1 MKLSK
6 RGLFWLLGLVSFAIL
21 LLFSQ
26 PLGAQAATNYHAKDY
41 TTAAS
46 VINGPDFKHA
56 DTIQI
61 QYQMSFGDTAF
72 KAGDTVTIDMP
83 ANLEPRT
90 VGATFDVTDAVTGTV
105 IGTGVVGGD
114 GQVVLTMNSAIE
126 GKTNVKI
133 DVNLGMKYRYDDLG
147 EQDVVFDT
155 QDGQDTSVIN
165 MVANEANMSKKGTI
179 DKENG
184 TIKWTLLVDRREIT
198 MKNLSIADTIGDHQQ
213 MIKGIEVYNGEW
225 SSANTYKR
233 RDKLSDDAYQVN
245 YSDNGFDL
253 KFNDTVS
260 NLVVIDYYTKITDTE
275 LIDQNYHFKNKAVM
289 EWGGGTSGGKNSEE
303 ANGKVYEK
311 VVNGGSGTGDLSSS
325 SSSNSSSSN
334 NSSDVDSCSDH
345 SSSDSSS
352 AVDSSSD
359 DSSSK
364 NSSDV
369 DSSSDHS
376 SSESSSAV
384 DSSSDD
390 SSSNNSSDVDSCSDH
405 SSSDSSSAVDSSS
418 DESSSN
424 NSSDDDSR
432 SDHSS
437 SESSS
442 AVDSRSDHSSS
453 ESSSAVDSRS
463 DHSSSESS
471 SAVDS
476 SSDHSSSESSSAVDS
491 SSDHSRSES
500 SSAVDSRSDHSS
512 SESSSAVDS
521 RSDHSSSESS
531 SAVES
536 SSDHSSSESSSAV
549 DSSSDHS
556 GSESSSDVNTSSESS
571 DNTTTEPDN
580 GHQTGD
586 IEDPEDNTAV
596 YPDIDEDT
604 GTIDVD
610 GGFDSNYDGSTTSNS
625 TNSSKPLKDSTSS
638 VFTSTP
644 ANTTTGQDGA
654 DQTPAADTKK
664 SSAKTTVSESDA
676 LTPSTPNQVAKLPQT
691 NEAKMDSQALRSVG
705 ILLGVL
711 TLGAGALIRHWF

>member
-1 MKLSK
+1 MCPKIRIK
-6 RGLFWLLGLVSFAIL
+6 FAIYLL
-21 LLFSQ
+21 LLFNQ

-72 KAGDTVTIDMP
+72 KVGDTVTIDMP

-90 VGATFDVTDAVTGTV
+90 VGATFDVTDTETGTV
-105 IGTGVVGGD
+105 IGTGVVGGN

-184 TIKWTLLVDRREIT
+184 MIKWTLLVDRREIT

-325 SSSNSSSSN
+325 SSSNSSSS
-334 NSSDVDSCSDH
+334 DS
-345 SSSDSSS
+345 
-352 AVDSSSD
+352 
-359 DSSSK
+359 
-364 NSSDV
+364 SSDV
-369 DSSSDHS
+369 DSSS
-376 SSESSSAV
+376 
-384 DSSSDD
+384 
-390 SSSNNSSDVDSCSDH
+390 NS
-405 SSSDSSSAVDSSS
+405 SSSDSSSDVDSSS
-418 DESSSN
+418 NSSSSDS
-424 NSSDDDSR
+424 SSD
-432 SDHSS
+432 
-437 SESSS
+437 
-442 AVDSRSDHSSS
+442 
-453 ESSSAVDSRS
+453 
-463 DHSSSESS
+463 
-471 SAVDS
+471 VDS
-476 SSDHSSSESSSAVDS
+476 SSNSSSSDSSSDVDS
-491 SSDHSRSES
+491 SSNS
-500 SSAVDSRSDHSS
+500 
-512 SESSSAVDS
+512 
-521 RSDHSSSESS
+521 
-531 SAVES
+531 S
-536 SSDHSSSESSSAV
+536 SSDSSSDV
-549 DSSSDHS
+549 DSSSNSSSSD
-556 GSESSSDVNTSSESS
+556 SSSDVDSSSNSSNSSTDVNTGSESS
-571 DNTTTEPDN
+571 DNMTTEPDN

-586 IEDPEDNTAV
+586 IEDSEDNTAV

-654 DQTPAADTKK
+654 GQTPTADTKK

-711 TLGAGALIRHWF
+711 TLGGGALIRHWF

>member
-126 GKTNVKI
+126 GKANVKI

-334 NSSDVDSCSDH
+334 NSSDVDS
-345 SSSDSSS
+345 
-352 AVDSSSD
+352 SSD
-359 DSSSK
+359 DS
-364 NSSDV
+364 N
-369 DSSSDHS
+369 
-376 SSESSSAV
+376 SESSSAV

-390 SSSNNSSDVDSCSDH
+390 SSSE
-405 SSSDSSSAVDSSS
+405 SSSAVDSSS
-418 DESSSN
+418 D
-424 NSSDDDSR
+424 D
-432 SDHSS
+432 
-437 SESSS
+437 
-442 AVDSRSDHSSS
+442 
-453 ESSSAVDSRS
+453 
-463 DHSSSESS
+463 SSSESS

-491 SSDHSRSES
+491 SSD
-500 SSAVDSRSDHSS
+500 DSS
-512 SESSSAVDS
+512 SESSSAVD
-521 RSDHSSSESS
+521 
-531 SAVES
+531 S

-549 DSSSDHS
+549 DSSYDHS

-711 TLGAGALIRHWF
+711 TLGGGALIRHWF

>member
-334 NSSDVDSCSDH
+334 NSSDVDS
-345 SSSDSSS
+345 SSDY
-352 AVDSSSD
+352 
-359 DSSSK
+359 
-364 NSSDV
+364 
-369 DSSSDHS
+369 S

-390 SSSNNSSDVDSCSDH
+390 SSSNNSSDVDSS
-405 SSSDSSSAVDSSS
+405 
-418 DESSSN
+418 
-424 NSSDDDSR
+424 
-432 SDHSS
+432 
-437 SESSS
+437 
-442 AVDSRSDHSSS
+442 
-453 ESSSAVDSRS
+453 S

-491 SSDHSRSES
+491 SSDHSSSES
-500 SSAVDSRSDHSS
+500 SSAVDSSSDHSS
-512 SESSSAVDS
+512 SESSSAVD
-521 RSDHSSSESS
+521 
-531 SAVES
+531 S

-556 GSESSSDVNTSSESS
+556 GSESLSDVNTSSESS

-711 TLGAGALIRHWF
+711 TLGGGALIRHWF

>member
-90 VGATFDVTDAVTGTV
+90 VGATFDVTDAETGTV

-334 NSSDVDSCSDH
+334 NSSDVDS
-345 SSSDSSS
+345 
-352 AVDSSSD
+352 SSD
-359 DSSSK
+359 D
-364 NSSDV
+364 
-369 DSSSDHS
+369 S

-390 SSSNNSSDVDSCSDH
+390 SSS
-405 SSSDSSSAVDSSS
+405 
-418 DESSSN
+418 
-424 NSSDDDSR
+424 
-432 SDHSS
+432 
-437 SESSS
+437 ESSS
-442 AVDSRSDHSSS
+442 AVD
-453 ESSSAVDSRS
+453 
-463 DHSSSESS
+463 
-471 SAVDS
+471 
-476 SSDHSSSESSSAVDS
+476 
-491 SSDHSRSES
+491 
-500 SSAVDSRSDHSS
+500 
-512 SESSSAVDS
+512 
-521 RSDHSSSESS
+521 
-531 SAVES
+531 S

-711 TLGAGALIRHWF
+711 TLGGGALIRHWF

>member
-90 VGATFDVTDAVTGTV
+90 VGATFDVTDAETGTV

-233 RDKLSDDAYQVN
+233 RDKLSYDAYQVN

-334 NSSDVDSCSDH
+334 NSSDVDS
-345 SSSDSSS
+345 
-352 AVDSSSD
+352 SSD
-359 DSSSK
+359 D
-364 NSSDV
+364 
-369 DSSSDHS
+369 
-376 SSESSSAV
+376 
-384 DSSSDD
+384 
-390 SSSNNSSDVDSCSDH
+390 
-405 SSSDSSSAVDSSS
+405 
-418 DESSSN
+418 
-424 NSSDDDSR
+424 
-432 SDHSS
+432 
-437 SESSS
+437 
-442 AVDSRSDHSSS
+442 
-453 ESSSAVDSRS
+453 
-463 DHSSSESS
+463 SSSESS

-476 SSDHSSSESSSAVDS
+476 SSDHSSSESSSVVD
-491 SSDHSRSES
+491 
-500 SSAVDSRSDHSS
+500 
-512 SESSSAVDS
+512 
-521 RSDHSSSESS
+521 
-531 SAVES
+531 S

-711 TLGAGALIRHWF
+711 TLGGGALIRHWF

>member
-114 GQVVLTMNSAIE
+114 GQAVLTMNSAIE

-334 NSSDVDSCSDH
+334 NSSDVDS
-345 SSSDSSS
+345 
-352 AVDSSSD
+352 
-359 DSSSK
+359 
-364 NSSDV
+364 
-369 DSSSDHS
+369 SSDHS

-390 SSSNNSSDVDSCSDH
+390 SSSNNSSDVDSS
-405 SSSDSSSAVDSSS
+405 
-418 DESSSN
+418 
-424 NSSDDDSR
+424 
-432 SDHSS
+432 
-437 SESSS
+437 
-442 AVDSRSDHSSS
+442 
-453 ESSSAVDSRS
+453 S

-491 SSDHSRSES
+491 SSDHSSSES
-500 SSAVDSRSDHSS
+500 SSAVDSSSDHSS
-512 SESSSAVDS
+512 SESSSAVD
-521 RSDHSSSESS
+521 
-531 SAVES
+531 S

-711 TLGAGALIRHWF
+711 TLGGGALIRHWF

>member
-6 RGLFWLLGLVSFAIL
+6 RGLFWLLGLVSFVIL

-90 VGATFDVTDAVTGTV
+90 VGATFDVTDAETGTV

-334 NSSDVDSCSDH
+334 NSSDVDS
-345 SSSDSSS
+345 
-352 AVDSSSD
+352 SSD
-359 DSSSK
+359 D
-364 NSSDV
+364 
-369 DSSSDHS
+369 S

-390 SSSNNSSDVDSCSDH
+390 
-405 SSSDSSSAVDSSS
+405 
-418 DESSSN
+418 
-424 NSSDDDSR
+424 
-432 SDHSS
+432 
-437 SESSS
+437 
-442 AVDSRSDHSSS
+442 
-453 ESSSAVDSRS
+453 
-463 DHSSSESS
+463 SSSESS

-491 SSDHSRSES
+491 SSD
-500 SSAVDSRSDHSS
+500 DSS

-521 RSDHSSSESS
+521 SSDHSSSESS
-531 SAVES
+531 SVVDS

-711 TLGAGALIRHWF
+711 TLGGGALIRHWF

>member
-90 VGATFDVTDAVTGTV
+90 VGATFDVTDTETGTV
-105 IGTGVVGGD
+105 IGTGVVGGN

-334 NSSDVDSCSDH
+334 NSSDVDS
-345 SSSDSSS
+345 
-352 AVDSSSD
+352 SSD
-359 DSSSK
+359 DS
-364 NSSDV
+364 N
-369 DSSSDHS
+369 
-376 SSESSSAV
+376 SESSSAV

-390 SSSNNSSDVDSCSDH
+390 
-405 SSSDSSSAVDSSS
+405 
-418 DESSSN
+418 
-424 NSSDDDSR
+424 
-432 SDHSS
+432 
-437 SESSS
+437 
-442 AVDSRSDHSSS
+442 
-453 ESSSAVDSRS
+453 
-463 DHSSSESS
+463 SSSESS

-491 SSDHSRSES
+491 SSDHSSSES
-500 SSAVDSRSDHSS
+500 SSVVDSSSDHSS

-521 RSDHSSSESS
+521 SSDHSSSESS
-531 SAVES
+531 SVVDS

-711 TLGAGALIRHWF
+711 TLGGGALIRHWF

>member
-90 VGATFDVTDAVTGTV
+90 VGATFDVTDTETGTV
-105 IGTGVVGGD
+105 IGTGVVGGN

-334 NSSDVDSCSDH
+334 NSSDVDS
-345 SSSDSSS
+345 
-352 AVDSSSD
+352 SSD
-359 DSSSK
+359 DS
-364 NSSDV
+364 N
-369 DSSSDHS
+369 
-376 SSESSSAV
+376 SESSSAV

-390 SSSNNSSDVDSCSDH
+390 
-405 SSSDSSSAVDSSS
+405 
-418 DESSSN
+418 
-424 NSSDDDSR
+424 
-432 SDHSS
+432 
-437 SESSS
+437 
-442 AVDSRSDHSSS
+442 
-453 ESSSAVDSRS
+453 
-463 DHSSSESS
+463 SSSESS

-476 SSDHSSSESSSAVDS
+476 SSDHSSSESSSAVGS
-491 SSDHSRSES
+491 SSD
-500 SSAVDSRSDHSS
+500 DSS

-521 RSDHSSSESS
+521 SSDDSSSESSSAVDSSSDHSSSESS
-531 SAVES
+531 SVVDS

-705 ILLGVL
+705 IL
-711 TLGAGALIRHWF
+711 

>member
-334 NSSDVDSCSDH
+334 NSSDVDS
-345 SSSDSSS
+345 SSDDSNSESSS

-359 DSSSK
+359 D
-364 NSSDV
+364 
-369 DSSSDHS
+369 S

-390 SSSNNSSDVDSCSDH
+390 SSSE
-405 SSSDSSSAVDSSS
+405 SSSAVDSSS
-418 DESSSN
+418 D
-424 NSSDDDSR
+424 D
-432 SDHSS
+432 
-437 SESSS
+437 
-442 AVDSRSDHSSS
+442 
-453 ESSSAVDSRS
+453 
-463 DHSSSESS
+463 SSSESS

-491 SSDHSRSES
+491 SSDHS
-500 SSAVDSRSDHSS
+500 S
-512 SESSSAVDS
+512 SESSSVVD
-521 RSDHSSSESS
+521 
-531 SAVES
+531 S

-644 ANTTTGQDGA
+644 ANTATGQDGA

-711 TLGAGALIRHWF
+711 TLGGGALIRHWF

>member
-334 NSSDVDSCSDH
+334 NSSDVDS
-345 SSSDSSS
+345 SSDDSNSESSS

-359 DSSSK
+359 D
-364 NSSDV
+364 
-369 DSSSDHS
+369 S

-390 SSSNNSSDVDSCSDH
+390 SSSE
-405 SSSDSSSAVDSSS
+405 SSSAVDSSS
-418 DESSSN
+418 D
-424 NSSDDDSR
+424 D
-432 SDHSS
+432 SS

-442 AVDSRSDHSSS
+442 AVDSS
-453 ESSSAVDSRS
+453 S

-491 SSDHSRSES
+491 SSD
-500 SSAVDSRSDHSS
+500 DSS
-512 SESSSAVDS
+512 SESSSAVD
-521 RSDHSSSESS
+521 
-531 SAVES
+531 S

-549 DSSSDHS
+549 DSSYDHS

-711 TLGAGALIRHWF
+711 TLGGGALIRHWF

>member
-90 VGATFDVTDAVTGTV
+90 VGATFDVTDAETGTV

-334 NSSDVDSCSDH
+334 NSSDVDS
-345 SSSDSSS
+345 
-352 AVDSSSD
+352 SSD
-359 DSSSK
+359 D
-364 NSSDV
+364 
-369 DSSSDHS
+369 S

-390 SSSNNSSDVDSCSDH
+390 
-405 SSSDSSSAVDSSS
+405 
-418 DESSSN
+418 
-424 NSSDDDSR
+424 
-432 SDHSS
+432 
-437 SESSS
+437 
-442 AVDSRSDHSSS
+442 
-453 ESSSAVDSRS
+453 
-463 DHSSSESS
+463 SSSESS

-476 SSDHSSSESSSAVDS
+476 SSDHSSSESSSVVD
-491 SSDHSRSES
+491 
-500 SSAVDSRSDHSS
+500 
-512 SESSSAVDS
+512 
-521 RSDHSSSESS
+521 
-531 SAVES
+531 S

-711 TLGAGALIRHWF
+711 TLGGGALIRHWF

>member
-334 NSSDVDSCSDH
+334 NSSDVDSS
-345 SSSDSSS
+345 
-352 AVDSSSD
+352 
-359 DSSSK
+359 
-364 NSSDV
+364 
-369 DSSSDHS
+369 
-376 SSESSSAV
+376 
-384 DSSSDD
+384 
-390 SSSNNSSDVDSCSDH
+390 
-405 SSSDSSSAVDSSS
+405 
-418 DESSSN
+418 
-424 NSSDDDSR
+424 
-432 SDHSS
+432 
-437 SESSS
+437 
-442 AVDSRSDHSSS
+442 
-453 ESSSAVDSRS
+453 S

-491 SSDHSRSES
+491 SSDHSSSES
-500 SSAVDSRSDHSS
+500 SSAVDSSSDHSS
-512 SESSSAVDS
+512 SESSSAVD
-521 RSDHSSSESS
+521 
-531 SAVES
+531 S

-711 TLGAGALIRHWF
+711 TLGGGALIRHWF

>member
-6 RGLFWLLGLVSFAIL
+6 RGLFWLLGLVSFTIL
-21 LLFSQ
+21 LLFNQ

-90 VGATFDVTDAVTGTV
+90 VGATFDVTDTETGTV
-105 IGTGVVGGD
+105 IGTGVVGGN

-334 NSSDVDSCSDH
+334 NSSDVDS
-345 SSSDSSS
+345 
-352 AVDSSSD
+352 SSD
-359 DSSSK
+359 D
-364 NSSDV
+364 
-369 DSSSDHS
+369 S

-384 DSSSDD
+384 DSS
-390 SSSNNSSDVDSCSDH
+390 
-405 SSSDSSSAVDSSS
+405 
-418 DESSSN
+418 
-424 NSSDDDSR
+424 
-432 SDHSS
+432 
-437 SESSS
+437 
-442 AVDSRSDHSSS
+442 
-453 ESSSAVDSRS
+453 S

-491 SSDHSRSES
+491 SSDHSSSES
-500 SSAVDSRSDHSS
+500 SSAVDSSSDHSS

-521 RSDHSSSESS
+521 SSDHSSSESS
-531 SAVES
+531 SAVDS

-644 ANTTTGQDGA
+644 ANTTTSQDGA
-654 DQTPAADTKK
+654 DQTTAADTKK

-711 TLGAGALIRHWF
+711 TLGGGALIRHWF

>member
-90 VGATFDVTDAVTGTV
+90 VGATFDVTDTETGTV
-105 IGTGVVGGD
+105 IGTGVVGGN

-334 NSSDVDSCSDH
+334 NSSDVDS
-345 SSSDSSS
+345 
-352 AVDSSSD
+352 SSD
-359 DSSSK
+359 DSNSESS
-364 NSSDV
+364 SAV

-390 SSSNNSSDVDSCSDH
+390 
-405 SSSDSSSAVDSSS
+405 
-418 DESSSN
+418 
-424 NSSDDDSR
+424 
-432 SDHSS
+432 
-437 SESSS
+437 
-442 AVDSRSDHSSS
+442 
-453 ESSSAVDSRS
+453 
-463 DHSSSESS
+463 SSSESS

-491 SSDHSRSES
+491 SSDHS
-500 SSAVDSRSDHSS
+500 S
-512 SESSSAVDS
+512 SESSSVVD
-521 RSDHSSSESS
+521 
-531 SAVES
+531 S

-586 IEDPEDNTAV
+586 IEDLEDNTAV

-711 TLGAGALIRHWF
+711 TLGGGALIRHWF

>member
-90 VGATFDVTDAVTGTV
+90 VGATFDVTDAETGTV

-334 NSSDVDSCSDH
+334 NSSDVDS
-345 SSSDSSS
+345 SSDDSNSESSS

-359 DSSSK
+359 D
-364 NSSDV
+364 
-369 DSSSDHS
+369 S

-390 SSSNNSSDVDSCSDH
+390 SSSE
-405 SSSDSSSAVDSSS
+405 SSSAVDSSS
-418 DESSSN
+418 D
-424 NSSDDDSR
+424 D
-432 SDHSS
+432 
-437 SESSS
+437 
-442 AVDSRSDHSSS
+442 
-453 ESSSAVDSRS
+453 
-463 DHSSSESS
+463 SSSESS

-491 SSDHSRSES
+491 SSDHS
-500 SSAVDSRSDHSS
+500 S
-512 SESSSAVDS
+512 SESSSVVD
-521 RSDHSSSESS
+521 
-531 SAVES
+531 S

-711 TLGAGALIRHWF
+711 TLGGGALIRHWF

>member
-334 NSSDVDSCSDH
+334 NSSDVDSS
-345 SSSDSSS
+345 
-352 AVDSSSD
+352 
-359 DSSSK
+359 
-364 NSSDV
+364 
-369 DSSSDHS
+369 
-376 SSESSSAV
+376 
-384 DSSSDD
+384 
-390 SSSNNSSDVDSCSDH
+390 
-405 SSSDSSSAVDSSS
+405 
-418 DESSSN
+418 
-424 NSSDDDSR
+424 
-432 SDHSS
+432 
-437 SESSS
+437 
-442 AVDSRSDHSSS
+442 
-453 ESSSAVDSRS
+453 S

-476 SSDHSSSESSSAVDS
+476 SSDHSSSESSSAVD
-491 SSDHSRSES
+491 
-500 SSAVDSRSDHSS
+500 
-512 SESSSAVDS
+512 
-521 RSDHSSSESS
+521 
-531 SAVES
+531 S

-711 TLGAGALIRHWF
+711 TLGGGALIRHWF

>member
-90 VGATFDVTDAVTGTV
+90 VGATFDVTDAVT
-105 IGTGVVGGD
+105 GTGVVGGD

-275 LIDQNYHFKNKAVM
+275 FIDQNYHFKNKAVM

-334 NSSDVDSCSDH
+334 NSSDVDS
-345 SSSDSSS
+345 SSDDSNSESSS

-359 DSSSK
+359 DSSSE
-364 NSSDV
+364 SSSAV

-390 SSSNNSSDVDSCSDH
+390 
-405 SSSDSSSAVDSSS
+405 
-418 DESSSN
+418 
-424 NSSDDDSR
+424 
-432 SDHSS
+432 
-437 SESSS
+437 
-442 AVDSRSDHSSS
+442 
-453 ESSSAVDSRS
+453 
-463 DHSSSESS
+463 SSSESS

-491 SSDHSRSES
+491 SSDHS
-500 SSAVDSRSDHSS
+500 S
-512 SESSSAVDS
+512 SESSSVVD
-521 RSDHSSSESS
+521 
-531 SAVES
+531 S

-549 DSSSDHS
+549 DSSYDHS

-711 TLGAGALIRHWF
+711 TLGGGALIRHWF

>member
-90 VGATFDVTDAVTGTV
+90 VGATFDVTDTETGTV
-105 IGTGVVGGD
+105 IGTGVVGGN

-334 NSSDVDSCSDH
+334 NSSDVDS
-345 SSSDSSS
+345 
-352 AVDSSSD
+352 SSD
-359 DSSSK
+359 DS
-364 NSSDV
+364 N
-369 DSSSDHS
+369 
-376 SSESSSAV
+376 SESSSAV

-390 SSSNNSSDVDSCSDH
+390 
-405 SSSDSSSAVDSSS
+405 
-418 DESSSN
+418 
-424 NSSDDDSR
+424 
-432 SDHSS
+432 
-437 SESSS
+437 
-442 AVDSRSDHSSS
+442 
-453 ESSSAVDSRS
+453 
-463 DHSSSESS
+463 SSSESS

-476 SSDHSSSESSSAVDS
+476 SSDHSSSESSSVVD
-491 SSDHSRSES
+491 
-500 SSAVDSRSDHSS
+500 
-512 SESSSAVDS
+512 
-521 RSDHSSSESS
+521 
-531 SAVES
+531 S

-654 DQTPAADTKK
+654 DQTPAADSKK

-711 TLGAGALIRHWF
+711 TLGGGALIRHWF

>member
-334 NSSDVDSCSDH
+334 NSSDVDS
-345 SSSDSSS
+345 
-352 AVDSSSD
+352 
-359 DSSSK
+359 
-364 NSSDV
+364 
-369 DSSSDHS
+369 SSDHS

-390 SSSNNSSDVDSCSDH
+390 SSSNNSSDVDSS
-405 SSSDSSSAVDSSS
+405 
-418 DESSSN
+418 
-424 NSSDDDSR
+424 
-432 SDHSS
+432 
-437 SESSS
+437 
-442 AVDSRSDHSSS
+442 
-453 ESSSAVDSRS
+453 S

-491 SSDHSRSES
+491 SSDHSSSES
-500 SSAVDSRSDHSS
+500 SSAVDSSSDHSS
-512 SESSSAVDS
+512 SESSSAVD
-521 RSDHSSSESS
+521 
-531 SAVES
+531 S

-654 DQTPAADTKK
+654 DQTPAEDTKK

>member
-334 NSSDVDSCSDH
+334 NSSDVDS
-345 SSSDSSS
+345 SSDDSNSESSS

-359 DSSSK
+359 DSSSE
-364 NSSDV
+364 SSSAV

-390 SSSNNSSDVDSCSDH
+390 
-405 SSSDSSSAVDSSS
+405 
-418 DESSSN
+418 
-424 NSSDDDSR
+424 
-432 SDHSS
+432 
-437 SESSS
+437 
-442 AVDSRSDHSSS
+442 
-453 ESSSAVDSRS
+453 
-463 DHSSSESS
+463 SSSESS

-491 SSDHSRSES
+491 SSDHS
-500 SSAVDSRSDHSS
+500 S
-512 SESSSAVDS
+512 SESSSVVD
-521 RSDHSSSESS
+521 
-531 SAVES
+531 S

-549 DSSSDHS
+549 DSSYDHS

-711 TLGAGALIRHWF
+711 TLGGGALIRHWF

>member
-334 NSSDVDSCSDH
+334 NSSDVDS
-345 SSSDSSS
+345 
-352 AVDSSSD
+352 SSD
-359 DSSSK
+359 D
-364 NSSDV
+364 
-369 DSSSDHS
+369 S

-390 SSSNNSSDVDSCSDH
+390 SSSE
-405 SSSDSSSAVDSSS
+405 SSSAVDSSS
-418 DESSSN
+418 D
-424 NSSDDDSR
+424 D
-432 SDHSS
+432 
-437 SESSS
+437 
-442 AVDSRSDHSSS
+442 
-453 ESSSAVDSRS
+453 
-463 DHSSSESS
+463 SSSESS

-476 SSDHSSSESSSAVDS
+476 SS
-491 SSDHSRSES
+491 
-500 SSAVDSRSDHSS
+500 
-512 SESSSAVDS
+512 
-521 RSDHSSSESS
+521 
-531 SAVES
+531 
-536 SSDHSSSESSSAV
+536 
-549 DSSSDHS
+549 
-556 GSESSSDVNTSSESS
+556 
-571 DNTTTEPDN
+571 
-580 GHQTGD
+580 
-586 IEDPEDNTAV
+586 
-596 YPDIDEDT
+596 
-604 GTIDVD
+604 
-610 GGFDSNYDGSTTSNS
+610 
-625 TNSSKPLKDSTSS
+625 
-638 VFTSTP
+638 
-644 ANTTTGQDGA
+644 
-654 DQTPAADTKK
+654 
-664 SSAKTTVSESDA
+664 
-676 LTPSTPNQVAKLPQT
+676 
-691 NEAKMDSQALRSVG
+691 
-705 ILLGVL
+705 
-711 TLGAGALIRHWF
+711 

>member
-6 RGLFWLLGLVSFAIL
+6 RGIYWLLGLVSFAIL
-21 LLFSQ
+21 LLFNQ
-26 PLGAQAATNYHAKDY
+26 PLSVRAATNYHAKDY
-41 TTAAS
+41 TTSAS

-83 ANLEPRT
+83 TNLEPRT
-90 VGATFDVTDAVTGTV
+90 VGATFDVTDAETDAV
-105 IGTGVVGGD
+105 IGTGVVGAD

-179 DKENG
+179 DKEKG

-311 VVNGGSGTGDLSSS
+311 VINGGSGTGDLSSS
-325 SSSNSSSSN
+325 SSSNGSSSN
-334 NSSDVDSCSDH
+334 N
-345 SSSDSSS
+345 SS

-359 DSSSK
+359 SNNSSS
-364 NSSDV
+364 SSVV

-376 SSESSSAV
+376 SSESSSV
-384 DSSSDD
+384 
-390 SSSNNSSDVDSCSDH
+390 
-405 SSSDSSSAVDSSS
+405 
-418 DESSSN
+418 
-424 NSSDDDSR
+424 
-432 SDHSS
+432 
-437 SESSS
+437 
-442 AVDSRSDHSSS
+442 
-453 ESSSAVDSRS
+453 
-463 DHSSSESS
+463 
-471 SAVDS
+471 VDS
-476 SSDHSSSESSSAVDS
+476 SSDHSSSESSSV
-491 SSDHSRSES
+491 
-500 SSAVDSRSDHSS
+500 
-512 SESSSAVDS
+512 
-521 RSDHSSSESS
+521 
-531 SAVES
+531 
-536 SSDHSSSESSSAV
+536 V

-556 GSESSSDVNTSSESS
+556 GSESSSVVDSSSDHSSSESSSIVDSSSDNANSNGSSDVNTGSESS
-571 DNTTTEPDN
+571 DNPTTATDD

-586 IEDPEDNTAV
+586 IEDSEDNTAV

-604 GTIDVD
+604 GTIDID

-654 DQTPAADTKK
+654 GQTPAADTKK

-711 TLGAGALIRHWF
+711 TLGGGALIRHWF

>member
-90 VGATFDVTDAVTGTV
+90 VGATFDVTDAETGTV

-334 NSSDVDSCSDH
+334 NSSDVDS
-345 SSSDSSS
+345 
-352 AVDSSSD
+352 SSD
-359 DSSSK
+359 D
-364 NSSDV
+364 
-369 DSSSDHS
+369 S

-390 SSSNNSSDVDSCSDH
+390 SSS
-405 SSSDSSSAVDSSS
+405 
-418 DESSSN
+418 ESSSV
-424 NSSDDDSR
+424 
-432 SDHSS
+432 
-437 SESSS
+437 
-442 AVDSRSDHSSS
+442 VD
-453 ESSSAVDSRS
+453 
-463 DHSSSESS
+463 
-471 SAVDS
+471 
-476 SSDHSSSESSSAVDS
+476 
-491 SSDHSRSES
+491 
-500 SSAVDSRSDHSS
+500 
-512 SESSSAVDS
+512 
-521 RSDHSSSESS
+521 
-531 SAVES
+531 S

-711 TLGAGALIRHWF
+711 TLGGGALIRHWF

>member
-334 NSSDVDSCSDH
+334 NSSDVDS
-345 SSSDSSS
+345 
-352 AVDSSSD
+352 
-359 DSSSK
+359 
-364 NSSDV
+364 
-369 DSSSDHS
+369 SSDHS

-390 SSSNNSSDVDSCSDH
+390 SSSNNSSDVDSS
-405 SSSDSSSAVDSSS
+405 
-418 DESSSN
+418 
-424 NSSDDDSR
+424 
-432 SDHSS
+432 
-437 SESSS
+437 
-442 AVDSRSDHSSS
+442 
-453 ESSSAVDSRS
+453 S

-491 SSDHSRSES
+491 SSDHSSSES
-500 SSAVDSRSDHSS
+500 SSAVDSSSDHSS
-512 SESSSAVDS
+512 SESSSAVD
-521 RSDHSSSESS
+521 
-531 SAVES
+531 S

-711 TLGAGALIRHWF
+711 TLSAGALIRHWF

>member
-6 RGLFWLLGLVSFAIL
+6 RGIYWLLGLVSFAIL
-21 LLFSQ
+21 LLFNQ
-26 PLGAQAATNYHAKDY
+26 PLSVRAATNYHAKDY
-41 TTAAS
+41 TTSAS

-83 ANLEPRT
+83 TNLEPRT
-90 VGATFDVTDAVTGTV
+90 VGATFDVTDAETGTV

-179 DKENG
+179 DKEKG

-245 YSDNGFDL
+245 YNDNGFDL

-311 VVNGGSGTGDLSSS
+311 VINGGSGTGDLSSS
-325 SSSNSSSSN
+325 SSSNGSSSN
-334 NSSDVDSCSDH
+334 N
-345 SSSDSSS
+345 SS

-359 DSSSK
+359 SNNSSS
-364 NSSDV
+364 SSVV

-376 SSESSSAV
+376 SSESSSV
-384 DSSSDD
+384 
-390 SSSNNSSDVDSCSDH
+390 
-405 SSSDSSSAVDSSS
+405 
-418 DESSSN
+418 
-424 NSSDDDSR
+424 
-432 SDHSS
+432 
-437 SESSS
+437 
-442 AVDSRSDHSSS
+442 
-453 ESSSAVDSRS
+453 
-463 DHSSSESS
+463 
-471 SAVDS
+471 VDS
-476 SSDHSSSESSSAVDS
+476 SSDHSSSESSSVVD
-491 SSDHSRSES
+491 
-500 SSAVDSRSDHSS
+500 
-512 SESSSAVDS
+512 
-521 RSDHSSSESS
+521 
-531 SAVES
+531 S
-536 SSDHSSSESSSAV
+536 SSDHSSSESSSIV
-549 DSSSDHS
+549 DSSSDNANS
-556 GSESSSDVNTSSESS
+556 NSSSDVNTGSESS
-571 DNTTTEPDN
+571 DNPTTAPDD

-604 GTIDVD
+604 GTIDID

-654 DQTPAADTKK
+654 GQTPAADTKK

-711 TLGAGALIRHWF
+711 TLGGGALIRHWF

>member
-90 VGATFDVTDAVTGTV
+90 VGATFDVTDTETGTV
-105 IGTGVVGGD
+105 IGTGVVGGN

-334 NSSDVDSCSDH
+334 NSSDVDS
-345 SSSDSSS
+345 
-352 AVDSSSD
+352 SSD
-359 DSSSK
+359 DSNSESS
-364 NSSDV
+364 SAV

-390 SSSNNSSDVDSCSDH
+390 
-405 SSSDSSSAVDSSS
+405 
-418 DESSSN
+418 
-424 NSSDDDSR
+424 
-432 SDHSS
+432 
-437 SESSS
+437 
-442 AVDSRSDHSSS
+442 
-453 ESSSAVDSRS
+453 
-463 DHSSSESS
+463 SSSESS

-491 SSDHSRSES
+491 SSDHS
-500 SSAVDSRSDHSS
+500 S
-512 SESSSAVDS
+512 SESSSVVD
-521 RSDHSSSESS
+521 
-531 SAVES
+531 S

-711 TLGAGALIRHWF
+711 TLGGGALIRHWF

>member
-90 VGATFDVTDAVTGTV
+90 VGATFDVTDAETGTV

-260 NLVVIDYYTKITDTE
+260 NLVVTDYYTKITDTE

-334 NSSDVDSCSDH
+334 NSSDVDS
-345 SSSDSSS
+345 
-352 AVDSSSD
+352 
-359 DSSSK
+359 
-364 NSSDV
+364 
-369 DSSSDHS
+369 SSDHS

-384 DSSSDD
+384 D
-390 SSSNNSSDVDSCSDH
+390 
-405 SSSDSSSAVDSSS
+405 
-418 DESSSN
+418 
-424 NSSDDDSR
+424 
-432 SDHSS
+432 
-437 SESSS
+437 
-442 AVDSRSDHSSS
+442 
-453 ESSSAVDSRS
+453 
-463 DHSSSESS
+463 
-471 SAVDS
+471 
-476 SSDHSSSESSSAVDS
+476 
-491 SSDHSRSES
+491 
-500 SSAVDSRSDHSS
+500 
-512 SESSSAVDS
+512 
-521 RSDHSSSESS
+521 
-531 SAVES
+531 S

-610 GGFDSNYDGSTTSNS
+610 GGFDGNYDGSTTSNS

-644 ANTTTGQDGA
+644 ANTTTSQDGA

-711 TLGAGALIRHWF
+711 TLGGGALIRHWF

>member
-90 VGATFDVTDAVTGTV
+90 VGATFDVTDAETGTV

-334 NSSDVDSCSDH
+334 NSSDVDS
-345 SSSDSSS
+345 SSDDSNSESSS

-359 DSSSK
+359 D
-364 NSSDV
+364 
-369 DSSSDHS
+369 S

-390 SSSNNSSDVDSCSDH
+390 SSSE
-405 SSSDSSSAVDSSS
+405 SSSAVDSSS
-418 DESSSN
+418 D
-424 NSSDDDSR
+424 D
-432 SDHSS
+432 
-437 SESSS
+437 
-442 AVDSRSDHSSS
+442 
-453 ESSSAVDSRS
+453 
-463 DHSSSESS
+463 SSSESS

-491 SSDHSRSES
+491 SSDHSSSES
-500 SSAVDSRSDHSS
+500 SSVVDSSSDHSS
-512 SESSSAVDS
+512 SESSSVVD
-521 RSDHSSSESS
+521 
-531 SAVES
+531 S

-711 TLGAGALIRHWF
+711 TLGGGALIRHWF

>member
-334 NSSDVDSCSDH
+334 NSSDVDS
-345 SSSDSSS
+345 
-352 AVDSSSD
+352 
-359 DSSSK
+359 
-364 NSSDV
+364 
-369 DSSSDHS
+369 SSDHS

-390 SSSNNSSDVDSCSDH
+390 SSSNNSSDVDSS
-405 SSSDSSSAVDSSS
+405 
-418 DESSSN
+418 
-424 NSSDDDSR
+424 
-432 SDHSS
+432 
-437 SESSS
+437 
-442 AVDSRSDHSSS
+442 
-453 ESSSAVDSRS
+453 S

-491 SSDHSRSES
+491 SSDHSSSES
-500 SSAVDSRSDHSS
+500 SSAVDSSSDHSS
-512 SESSSAVDS
+512 SESSSAVD
-521 RSDHSSSESS
+521 
-531 SAVES
+531 S

-691 NEAKMDSQALRSVG
+691 NRAKMDSQAASFSRHFVRCINARCRCTYPSLVLR
-705 ILLGVL
+705 L
-711 TLGAGALIRHWF
+711 TDSPKMMHI

>member
-41 TTAAS
+41 TTVAS

-83 ANLEPRT
+83 TNLEPRT
-90 VGATFDVTDAVTGTV
+90 VGATFDVTDAETGTV

-334 NSSDVDSCSDH
+334 NSSDVDS
-345 SSSDSSS
+345 
-352 AVDSSSD
+352 SSD
-359 DSSSK
+359 DS
-364 NSSDV
+364 N
-369 DSSSDHS
+369 
-376 SSESSSAV
+376 SESSSAV
-384 DSSSDD
+384 DSS
-390 SSSNNSSDVDSCSDH
+390 
-405 SSSDSSSAVDSSS
+405 
-418 DESSSN
+418 
-424 NSSDDDSR
+424 
-432 SDHSS
+432 
-437 SESSS
+437 
-442 AVDSRSDHSSS
+442 
-453 ESSSAVDSRS
+453 S

-491 SSDHSRSES
+491 SSDHSSSES
-500 SSAVDSRSDHSS
+500 SSAVDSSSDHSS
-512 SESSSAVDS
+512 SESSSVVD
-521 RSDHSSSESS
+521 
-531 SAVES
+531 S

-654 DQTPAADTKK
+654 NQTPAADTKK

-711 TLGAGALIRHWF
+711 TLGGGALIRHWF

>member
-90 VGATFDVTDAVTGTV
+90 VGATFDVTDAETGTV

-334 NSSDVDSCSDH
+334 NSSDVDS
-345 SSSDSSS
+345 
-352 AVDSSSD
+352 
-359 DSSSK
+359 
-364 NSSDV
+364 
-369 DSSSDHS
+369 SSDHS

-390 SSSNNSSDVDSCSDH
+390 SSS
-405 SSSDSSSAVDSSS
+405 
-418 DESSSN
+418 
-424 NSSDDDSR
+424 
-432 SDHSS
+432 
-437 SESSS
+437 ESSS
-442 AVDSRSDHSSS
+442 AVD
-453 ESSSAVDSRS
+453 
-463 DHSSSESS
+463 
-471 SAVDS
+471 
-476 SSDHSSSESSSAVDS
+476 
-491 SSDHSRSES
+491 
-500 SSAVDSRSDHSS
+500 
-512 SESSSAVDS
+512 
-521 RSDHSSSESS
+521 
-531 SAVES
+531 S

-711 TLGAGALIRHWF
+711 TLGGGALIRHWF

>member
-90 VGATFDVTDAVTGTV
+90 VGATFDVTDTETGTV
-105 IGTGVVGGD
+105 IGTGVVGGN

-334 NSSDVDSCSDH
+334 NSSDVDS
-345 SSSDSSS
+345 
-352 AVDSSSD
+352 SSD
-359 DSSSK
+359 DS
-364 NSSDV
+364 N
-369 DSSSDHS
+369 
-376 SSESSSAV
+376 SESSSAV

-390 SSSNNSSDVDSCSDH
+390 
-405 SSSDSSSAVDSSS
+405 
-418 DESSSN
+418 
-424 NSSDDDSR
+424 
-432 SDHSS
+432 
-437 SESSS
+437 
-442 AVDSRSDHSSS
+442 
-453 ESSSAVDSRS
+453 
-463 DHSSSESS
+463 SSSESS

-491 SSDHSRSES
+491 SSDDSSSES
-500 SSAVDSRSDHSS
+500 SSAVDSSSDHSS
-512 SESSSAVDS
+512 SESSSAVD
-521 RSDHSSSESS
+521 
-531 SAVES
+531 S

-711 TLGAGALIRHWF
+711 TLGGGALIRHWF

>member
-90 VGATFDVTDAVTGTV
+90 VGATFDVTDAETGTV

-253 KFNDTVS
+253 KLNDTVS

-334 NSSDVDSCSDH
+334 NSSDVDS
-345 SSSDSSS
+345 
-352 AVDSSSD
+352 SSD
-359 DSSSK
+359 D
-364 NSSDV
+364 
-369 DSSSDHS
+369 S

-390 SSSNNSSDVDSCSDH
+390 
-405 SSSDSSSAVDSSS
+405 
-418 DESSSN
+418 
-424 NSSDDDSR
+424 
-432 SDHSS
+432 
-437 SESSS
+437 
-442 AVDSRSDHSSS
+442 
-453 ESSSAVDSRS
+453 
-463 DHSSSESS
+463 SSSESS

-491 SSDHSRSES
+491 SSD
-500 SSAVDSRSDHSS
+500 DSS

-521 RSDHSSSESS
+521 SSDHSSSESS
-531 SAVES
+531 SVVDS

-711 TLGAGALIRHWF
+711 TLGGGALIRHWF

>member
-1 MKLSK
+1 M
-6 RGLFWLLGLVSFAIL
+6 L

-90 VGATFDVTDAVTGTV
+90 VGATFDVTDAVT
-105 IGTGVVGGD
+105 GTGVVGGD

-198 MKNLSIADTIGDHQQ
+198 IKNLSIADTIGDHQQ

-334 NSSDVDSCSDH
+334 NSSDVDS
-345 SSSDSSS
+345 
-352 AVDSSSD
+352 SSD
-359 DSSSK
+359 DS
-364 NSSDV
+364 N
-369 DSSSDHS
+369 
-376 SSESSSAV
+376 SESSSAV

-390 SSSNNSSDVDSCSDH
+390 
-405 SSSDSSSAVDSSS
+405 
-418 DESSSN
+418 
-424 NSSDDDSR
+424 
-432 SDHSS
+432 
-437 SESSS
+437 
-442 AVDSRSDHSSS
+442 
-453 ESSSAVDSRS
+453 
-463 DHSSSESS
+463 SSSESS

-491 SSDHSRSES
+491 SSD
-500 SSAVDSRSDHSS
+500 DSS
-512 SESSSAVDS
+512 SESSSVVD
-521 RSDHSSSESS
+521 
-531 SAVES
+531 S

-549 DSSSDHS
+549 DSSYDHS

-711 TLGAGALIRHWF
+711 TLGGGALIRHWF

>member
-334 NSSDVDSCSDH
+334 NSSDVDS
-345 SSSDSSS
+345 
-352 AVDSSSD
+352 
-359 DSSSK
+359 
-364 NSSDV
+364 
-369 DSSSDHS
+369 SSDHS

-390 SSSNNSSDVDSCSDH
+390 SSSNNSSDVDS
-405 SSSDSSSAVDSSS
+405 SSDD
-418 DESSSN
+418 SSSN
-424 NSSDDDSR
+424 NSSDVDSSSDD
-432 SDHSS
+432 SS

-442 AVDSRSDHSSS
+442 AVDSSSD
-453 ESSSAVDSRS
+453 D
-463 DHSSSESS
+463 SSSESS

-476 SSDHSSSESSSAVDS
+476 SSDHSSSESSSVVD
-491 SSDHSRSES
+491 
-500 SSAVDSRSDHSS
+500 
-512 SESSSAVDS
+512 
-521 RSDHSSSESS
+521 
-531 SAVES
+531 S

-711 TLGAGALIRHWF
+711 TLGGGALIRHWF

>member
-6 RGLFWLLGLVSFAIL
+6 RGIYWLLGLVSVAIL

-26 PLGAQAATNYHAKDY
+26 SVTAQAATNYHAKDY
-41 TTAAS
+41 TTSAA

-61 QYQMSFGDTAF
+61 QYKMSFGDTAF

-83 ANLEPRT
+83 DNLVPRT
-90 VGATFDVTDAVTGTV
+90 VGATFDVTDAETGAV
-105 IGTGVVGGD
+105 IGTGVVGD
-114 GQVVLTMNSAIE
+114 NGQVILTMNSAIE

-334 NSSDVDSCSDH
+334 NSSDVDS
-345 SSSDSSS
+345 
-352 AVDSSSD
+352 SSD
-359 DSSSK
+359 DS
-364 NSSDV
+364 N
-369 DSSSDHS
+369 
-376 SSESSSAV
+376 
-384 DSSSDD
+384 
-390 SSSNNSSDVDSCSDH
+390 
-405 SSSDSSSAVDSSS
+405 
-418 DESSSN
+418 
-424 NSSDDDSR
+424 
-432 SDHSS
+432 
-437 SESSS
+437 
-442 AVDSRSDHSSS
+442 
-453 ESSSAVDSRS
+453 
-463 DHSSSESS
+463 SESS

-491 SSDHSRSES
+491 SSD
-500 SSAVDSRSDHSS
+500 D
-512 SESSSAVDS
+512 
-521 RSDHSSSESS
+521 
-531 SAVES
+531 
-536 SSDHSSSESSSAV
+536 SSSESSSAV

-644 ANTTTGQDGA
+644 ANATTGQDGA

-711 TLGAGALIRHWF
+711 TLGGGALIRHWF

>member
-72 KAGDTVTIDMP
+72 KAVDTVTIDMP

-90 VGATFDVTDAVTGTV
+90 VGATFDVTDAETGTV

-334 NSSDVDSCSDH
+334 NSSDVDS
-345 SSSDSSS
+345 
-352 AVDSSSD
+352 
-359 DSSSK
+359 
-364 NSSDV
+364 
-369 DSSSDHS
+369 SSDHS

-390 SSSNNSSDVDSCSDH
+390 SSSNNSSDVDSS
-405 SSSDSSSAVDSSS
+405 
-418 DESSSN
+418 
-424 NSSDDDSR
+424 
-432 SDHSS
+432 
-437 SESSS
+437 
-442 AVDSRSDHSSS
+442 
-453 ESSSAVDSRS
+453 S

-491 SSDHSRSES
+491 SSDHS
-500 SSAVDSRSDHSS
+500 
-512 SESSSAVDS
+512 
-521 RSDHSSSESS
+521 
-531 SAVES
+531 
-536 SSDHSSSESSSAV
+536 
-549 DSSSDHS
+549 
-556 GSESSSDVNTSSESS
+556 GSECSSDVNTSSESS

-711 TLGAGALIRHWF
+711 TLGGGALIRHWF